1 LLPSRRDLLL
11 TTFAIVCA
19 GVMAGGAC
27 ALFLHL
33 LDAVTTFRQAHL
45 AIVYALPLGGFALGL
60 LYERFGKTIARGSD
74 LVLETRRLGGGAI
87 RWLMAPM
94 VLLGTLTTHLFGG
107 SAGREGTGL
116 QIGASMA
123 DTVFHALRI
132 SPSMR
137 QHVLAAGVA
146 AGFGSVF
153 GTPLA
158 GAIFAIEFVRGGLRE
173 WRVLPATILAATI
186 GDQVTLALGA
196 HHSVYPK
203 VAGIAITFALV
214 LKWLLF
220 GAAVGVTAFV
230 FIELVKT
237 VKRFGSLTIKS
248 LPFRMAA
255 GGLLLVIVWRW
266 VGSSDYL
273 GIGVD
278 GMMRAFAAP
287 QPPSA
292 FALKLLFTAITLGAG
307 FIGGEVTP
315 LFFIGATL
323 GSALA
328 HRLAIPIELGAG
340 VGLAAMFGC
349 ASKAPLALT
358 VMAVELMGMPI
369 LPHVL
374 FVAAVATC
382 VTARR
387 SIYS

>member
-1 LLPSRRDLLL
+1 
-11 TTFAIVCA
+11 
-19 GVMAGGAC
+19 MAGSAC
-27 ALFLHL
+27 AVFLSL
-33 LDAVTTFRQAHL
+33 LDAVTAFRQAHL

-60 LYERFGKTIARGSD
+60 IYEKFGKSIARGSD
-74 LVLETRRLGGGAI
+74 LVLGTRRLGGRAI
-87 RWLMAPM
+87 PLLMAPM
-94 VLLGTLTTHLFGG
+94 VLFGTLTTHLFGG

-132 SPSMR
+132 TPSMR

-173 WRVLPATILAATI
+173 WRVLPATLLAATI
-186 GDQVTLALGA
+186 GDQVTLGLGA

-203 VAGIAITFALV
+203 VAALAITLPLV
-214 LKWLLF
+214 GKWLLV
-220 GAAVGVTAFV
+220 GTAIGVTAFV
-230 FIELVKT
+230 FIEIVET
-237 VKRFGSLTIKS
+237 VKRFGALTIKS
-248 LPFRMAA
+248 LPFRIAA
-255 GGLLLVIVWRW
+255 GGGLLVIAWRW
-266 VGSSDYL
+266 VGTSDYL
-273 GIGVD
+273 GIGVE
-278 GMMRAFAAP
+278 GIMRAFSVP
-287 QPPSA
+287 QPPST

-328 HRLAIPIELGAG
+328 HPLALPIELGAG

-349 ASKAPLALT
+349 ASKAPLALS
-358 VMAVELMGMPI
+358 VMAVELMGIHI

-374 FVAAVATC
+374 FVTAVATL

-387 SIYS
+387 SIYDAPLLRAS